1 MIYLTMNLTKL
12 KFRIME
18 LFKTL
23 KFTDNVNFNLLQNMI
38 HLLMNFRVTDNFKI
52 KIKKD
57 KNFKVMI

>member
-18 LFKTL
+18 FFKTL

-38 HLLMNFRVTDNFKI
+38 QLLMNFRVTDNFKI

>member
-1 MIYLTMNLTKL
+1 
-12 KFRIME
+12 ME
-18 LFKTL
+18 FFKTL

-38 HLLMNFRVTDNFKI
+38 QLLMNFRVTDNFKI

>member
-12 KFRIME
+12 KFKIME
-18 LFKTL
+18 FFKTL

-38 HLLMNFRVTDNFKI
+38 HLLMNFRVMDKFKT

-57 KNFKVMI
+57 KNIKVTI